1 MSKLDCSLK
10 LVKKLVK
17 TAKKHWRE
25 VGMAAA
31 TLTGIVLGGF
41 IGHRAGRG
49 DRGHVVAGVV
59 VGGAA
64 GFALPVPVWL
74 CVVLARREGGE
85 VYELRPRV

>member
-1 MSKLDCSLK
+1 ME

-17 TAKKHWRE
+17 TAKKQWRE
-25 VGMAAA
+25 VWMAAA
-31 TLTGIVLGGF
+31 TIAGIVLGGF

-64 GFALPVPVWL
+64 GFALLVAVWFCL
-74 CVVLARREGGE
+74 VRARREGEGQE
-85 VYELRPRV
+85 GYEMRNLGQNV